1 MSRVLV
7 LVEGQTE
14 EVFVKELLAPHLA
27 AFNVFIIPT
36 ILVTKWVKSGNHFR
50 GGVTSY
56 ARMAADVR
64 RLMADTSASMVTTMF
79 DYYGL
84 PADFPGLH
92 SRPNG
97 DCYARVAHVE
107 AAFRQDI
114 SDERFEPYLSLHEFE
129 GLIFTAPE
137 KCGFV
142 FAGTDAA
149 ARLQKVSDSYG
160 SPEEINEG
168 PDTAPSKRII
178 SVYPQYQ
185 KPLHGPLA
193 TLELGLAQLRAKSPH
208 FSKWV
213 ERLEGQA

>member
-1 MSRVLV
+1 MAKVLI

-14 EVFVKELLAPHLA
+14 SEFVDLVLAPYLEEFKVYA
-27 AFNVFIIPT
+27 IPT
-36 ILVTKWVKSGNHFR
+36 ILVTKWVKAGNHFR

-56 ARMAADVR
+56 AKVAADVR
-64 RLMADTSASMVTTMF
+64 RLLRDTNAALVTTMI

-84 PADFPGLH
+84 PANFPGLD

-107 AAFRQDI
+107 DAFRKDI
-114 SDERFEPYLSLHEFE
+114 SHNRFMPYLSLHEFE
-129 GLIFTAPE
+129 SLIFTAPE
-137 KCGFV
+137 ECSFV

-149 ARLQKVSDSYG
+149 ARLQKIADGYG

-168 PDTAPSKRII
+168 RDTAPSKRILA
-178 SVYPQYQ
+178 VFPQYQ
-185 KPLHGPLA
+185 KILHGQTA
-193 TLELGLAQLRAKSPH
+193 TREIGLTQLRAKCPH

-213 ERLEGQA
+213 ERLEKA